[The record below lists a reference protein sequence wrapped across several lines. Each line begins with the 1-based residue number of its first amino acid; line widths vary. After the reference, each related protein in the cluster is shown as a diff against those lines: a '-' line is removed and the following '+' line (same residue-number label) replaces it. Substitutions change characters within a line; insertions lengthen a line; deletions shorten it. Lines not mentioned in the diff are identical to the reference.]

1 MAEVSVGTHIGRK
14 NLSSY
19 RRIKQNGV
27 ELLVAQN
34 LAEHLETLHLDL
46 KRFLFLRS
54 LKAEVEF
61 ANGLVL
67 A

>member
-1 MAEVSVGTHIGRK
+1 M
-14 NLSSY
+14 
-19 RRIKQNGV
+19 QDGV

-34 LAEHLETLHLDL
+34 LAAHLETIHLDL

-61 ANGLVL
+61 AGRPVL

>member
-1 MAEVSVGTHIGRK
+1 MQ
-14 NLSSY
+14 
-19 RRIKQNGV
+19 QNGV
-27 ELLVAQN
+27 ELLVAHN
-34 LAEHLETLHLDL
+34 LAAHLETIHLDL

-61 ANGLVL
+61 AHGRVL

>member
-1 MAEVSVGTHIGRK
+1 
-14 NLSSY
+14 
-19 RRIKQNGV
+19 
-27 ELLVAQN
+27 LVAQN
-34 LAEHLETLHLDL
+34 LASHLDTIHLDL

-61 ANGLVL
+61 ADGLVL